1 MGLTGRKKTI
11 WEEIEKW
18 EQSYFIDSEA
28 NRYYSL
34 EADFNKSVETW
45 RPDLQIKL
53 LQIVDSIIF
62 HTHTIAQ
69 NSTYD
74 KQMTDKVLN
83 LGRVFEANV
92 ENISDMKRL
101 TIDQLRYISQQNL
114 AKQRLISLTQGGVSG
129 FGGIFFVALDLP
141 LMLTINMRSIHLTA
155 LTYGYDLNK
164 PYELMLALKVFHVAT
179 LPKTMQKE
187 GWKQLLLEL
196 EACEDEWLLFDEN
209 NLDKSTAWLQQPIKQ
224 LAKGMALLLLKKKL
238 IYGLPI
244 FGITVGAASN
254 YFLTKQV
261 SEIAHRFYEKR
272 HLLEET
278 GSDPFNKVTR

>member
-196 EACEDEWLLFDEN
+196 EAYEDQWLLFDEN
-209 NLDKSTAWLQQPIKQ
+209 NIDKSTAWLQQPIKQ

-254 YFLTKQV
+254 YFLAKQV

-272 HLLEET
+272 YLLEET
-278 GSDPFNKVTR
+278 GSDSLQ

>member
-254 YFLTKQV
+254 YFLAKQV
-261 SEIAHRFYEKR
+261 SEIARRFYEKR

-278 GSDPFNKVTR
+278 GSDSLQ